1 MFSGN
6 ESDKPKMN
14 QPGSTDT
21 SSSQKPDQMSI
32 TPNKLPDRLSVCWV
46 GLQETLEMSGR
57 ILGPL
62 AVGLC
67 DEFVDLTLV
76 CPEEADLRDLP
87 SPPVRLI
94 KHGPVRWPILHGHR
108 IAQLEKAVLQVKPH
122 LIHAL
127 DAKSVPLARSLAQL
141 CSVDYI
147 ATFWSLGDSK
157 HMRII
162 HHHPAAVLAADGAI
176 ANDLMRHHWTSV
188 DRIDVVPPG
197 VHQVRKPTCFTDP
210 TRSGA
215 IILSGPL
222 DCAPAFA
229 TCIRSFSE
237 LFKAGFDCSFF
248 VIVGG
253 KAERQLRRL
262 VEQLGLR
269 HEVTFVD
276 RKPMSR
282 LPGIFKASDIYI
294 SAGPDQKV
302 DVHALLAMAAGVPVL
317 ATKKAVGQFI
327 HDADAAIVFDA
338 NDVKSLT
345 AKLAGLL
352 ENPDEARSVA
362 QRSLDYLQKHHT
374 AAKMVTAH
382 LDLYKDVISRQVI
395 SANKQAPAA

>member
-1 MFSGN
+1 
-6 ESDKPKMN
+6 MN
-14 QPGSTDT
+14 QPGSSDCETARN
-21 SSSQKPDQMSI
+21 PDQTNI
-32 TPNKLPDRLSVCWV
+32 APNKLPDRLGICWV
-46 GLQETLEMSGR
+46 GSQKTLELLGR

-62 AVGLC
+62 AIGLC

-76 CPEEADLRDLP
+76 CPEDTDLRDLP
-87 SPPVRLI
+87 SPPVKLI

-108 IAQLEKAVLQVKPH
+108 IAQLEKAVSQVKPH

-127 DAKSVPLARSLAQL
+127 DATSVPLARRLGQL
-141 CSVDYI
+141 CSVDHV
-147 ATFWSLGDSK
+147 ATVWSLGDSK
-157 HMRII
+157 HMGIL
-162 HHHPAAVLAADGAI
+162 HHHPAAVLATDGAI
-176 ANDLMRHHWTSV
+176 ADDLLQHHWTPT

-210 TRSGA
+210 TRCGT
-215 IILSGPL
+215 IILSGQK
-222 DCAPAFA
+222 DHAPAFA
-229 TCIRSFSE
+229 TAIESFAQ

-253 KAERQLRRL
+253 KAERQLRLL

-327 HDADAAIVFDA
+327 HAAGAAIVFDA

-352 ENPDEARSVA
+352 ENHDEALAAA
-362 QRSLDYLQKHHT
+362 QRSLDYLQENHT
-374 AAKMVTAH
+374 AAKMVLTH
-382 LDLYKDVISRQVI
+382 LDLYRDVISHKAI
-395 SANKQAPAA
+395 SANKQVPAA